1 VVQPLVQ
8 VLTDISI
15 HSNVKSSLFKYCH
28 TTNFSSSLI
37 AASIVGPGVVWEP
50 VGVLEVAAVVVPAGG
65 VAPRPSGVVSP
76 LASPV
81 SVPVLVTEGQAVV
94 ALAPPVVLAVEPLVL
109 AVEALVVESLVLVV
123 KTLVLVVKAL
133 VLEVAVEPVVV
144 EGLAVVAAAATMWLL
159 PTKEPAKEPGARLI
173 LARCLP
179 PPPSIGVAGAALP
192 RWQEKPLLAINLLIP
207 S

>member
-50 VGVLEVAAVVVPAGG
+50 VGVLEVAAVVVPACG
-65 VAPRPSGVVSP
+65 VAPRPSSVISP

-81 SVPVLVTEGQAVV
+81 CVPVLIAEGQAVV
-94 ALAPPVVLAVEPLVL
+94 ALAPPVVLVVEPLVESLVL
-109 AVEALVVESLVLVV
+109 AVEALVVE
-123 KTLVLVVKAL
+123 TLVLVVKAL
-133 VLEVAVEPVVV
+133 VLEVAVESIVV
-144 EGLAVVAAAATMWLL
+144 EGLAVVAAAATMRLL

-173 LARCLP
+173 LARSLP

-192 RWQEKPLLAINLLIP
+192 RGQEKPLLTINLLIP